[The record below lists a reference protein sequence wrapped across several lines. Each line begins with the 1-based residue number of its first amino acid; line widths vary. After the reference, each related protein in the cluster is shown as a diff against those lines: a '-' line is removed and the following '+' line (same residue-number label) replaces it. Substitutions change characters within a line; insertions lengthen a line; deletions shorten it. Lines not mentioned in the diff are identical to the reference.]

1 MSTSTDRDF
10 RQKEYQN
17 VMDHYYRTLAQ
28 SIRRLGSDPDK
39 LFSYADFQSELKK
52 FGNFALLM
60 GTMMTEMMLIDP
72 NDIPDI
78 DGLSEEVATVDKNL
92 DVFKPSVERDCQYDR
107 RINDLFNDFIEMG
120 YYSG

>member
-1 MSTSTDRDF
+1 
-10 RQKEYQN
+10 
-17 VMDHYYRTLAQ
+17 MDHYYQTLAQ
-28 SIRRLGSDPDK
+28 SIRRLGSNPDK
-39 LFSYADFQSELKK
+39 LFSYADFQNELKK

-72 NDIPDI
+72 NDIPNI
-78 DGLSEEVATVDKNL
+78 DELSEDVATVDKNL
-92 DVFKPSVERDCQYDR
+92 DVFKPSEERDRQYDR